1 MCYFTSNCF
10 DPIRRSEQSFAK
22 FRYYGRIK
30 NNKFAVQYY
39 VIFWVNW
46 WVNNYIWKSLTCT
59 IPFHFLDTKGAQ
71 PLKLMEKNGALSA
84 FILDKHILKEH
95 GLIALNPI
103 VGSLDPIGNTVN
115 PATIGNLSD
124 MGTMGNI
131 MAIKKRPLDVVKFH
145 FNTMDRLII
154 SVLMLVIQVHGVILI
169 RTIGEHGAIVRTKV
183 KTMCKFCSGLLH
195 FCISASLNICFSL
208 GNVHKWC
215 LTIFDDF
222 WPPLPP

>member
-1 MCYFTSNCF
+1 
-10 DPIRRSEQSFAK
+10 
-22 FRYYGRIK
+22 
-30 NNKFAVQYY
+30 
-39 VIFWVNW
+39 
-46 WVNNYIWKSLTCT
+46 
-59 IPFHFLDTKGAQ
+59 
-71 PLKLMEKNGALSA
+71 MEKNGALSA

-183 KTMCKFCSGLLH
+183 KTM
-195 FCISASLNICFSL
+195 
-208 GNVHKWC
+208 
-215 LTIFDDF
+215 
-222 WPPLPP
+222 

>member
-1 MCYFTSNCF
+1 M
-10 DPIRRSEQSFAK
+10 
-22 FRYYGRIK
+22 
-30 NNKFAVQYY
+30 
-39 VIFWVNW
+39 
-46 WVNNYIWKSLTCT
+46 
-59 IPFHFLDTKGAQ
+59 
-71 PLKLMEKNGALSA
+71 KLMEKNGALSA

-124 MGTMGNI
+124 MGTMDNN
-131 MAIKKRPLDVVKFH
+131 KKQPLDVVKFH

-183 KTMCKFCSGLLH
+183 ETM
-195 FCISASLNICFSL
+195 
-208 GNVHKWC
+208 
-215 LTIFDDF
+215 
-222 WPPLPP
+222 